1 MQNLKKSWLVVSNMT
16 WGIWWIFN
24 HPLKSLKISLWWALF
39 IQSIKVS
46 YLSWHWTAMQSL
58 NKTWMIS
65 KMTQKRLKAIK
76 SQSENLHFDRLLLS
90 KGYKVLDE
98 KVQKSYLSWHWRM
111 MQSLNKNWLLVPK
124 MTWGIWW
131 TLTWAVESLKTCTLM
146 DYFCQKCV
154 MFELKKYRRS
164 MS

>member
-1 MQNLKKSWLVVSNMT
+1 MA

-39 IQSIKVS
+39 IQSIKVWG
-46 YLSWHWTAMQSL
+46 LIFHDIEQQC
-58 NKTWMIS
+58 KV
-65 KMTQKRLKAIK
+65 TQKWLKAIK

-124 MTWGIWW
+124 MTRGIWR
-131 TLTWAVESLKTCTLM
+131 TLTRAVESLKICTLM